1 MSRRGRT
8 PSQLHYTLPSHQ
20 YGTNYTHTYHI
31 IPQSGSRN
39 IVINCTPY
47 TQDNSPYSQGGPS
60 SFPPSSGPAFRST
73 HSSRGSGN
81 NRSQSNPSRVSNKE
95 YLRNRNRQDRKSRE
109 EGRTDCSERTGID
122 HEDERGRNRR
132 RHNSTSTSRKLAVSS
147 TSHSSRSQTEER
159 IRHRDK
165 PRGRSPPSRIEIGH
179 TSNTASRSSGV
190 PHPVSL
196 SHVYRTVG

>member
-1 MSRRGRT
+1 MSQHRPALGQSYRGS
-8 PSQLHYTLPSHQ
+8 PSYQ

-31 IPQSGSRN
+31 IPQSGSQN

-73 HSSRGSGN
+73 HSSRGSGD
-81 NRSQSNPSRVSNKE
+81 RSQSNPSRVFNRE
-95 YLRNRNRQDRKSRE
+95 YLRDMDRRNRGSKE
-109 EGRTDCSERTGID
+109 EGRTDRSERTGID

-132 RHNSTSTSRKLAVSS
+132 RYNSASTSQKLAVSS
-147 TSHSSRSQTEER
+147 TSRSSRSQTDER
-159 IRHRDK
+159 TSHRDK
-165 PRGRSPPSRIEIGH
+165 SRGRSRPSRIEIGH

-196 SHVYRTVG
+196 SHVNRTVG